1 MNQNTADRSPQAQD
15 LALPSPRLSVALLQA
30 ENRRLRQQLDSLLGE
45 ARLNQEKLRRF
56 DQLERQLLAAPT
68 LAALIDTLL
77 SEYKLLFQLDA
88 VTLALVDPAHEVRAL
103 LGESATAEGLLLLQ
117 SEERLQA
124 LYGEQPRPLLAAAQP
139 VHDFLFEGLSAA
151 PATVALLPLLM
162 HGLCIGSLNLG
173 SRDAQRYLAGSS
185 TDFLARL
192 AALVALCLHNAL
204 ATERLKLAGLTDALT
219 GVHNRRYFEARCLE
233 EVQAARRNQ
242 LPLVCMFLDVDRFK
256 NLNDT
261 LGHPAGDQVLRYVAR
276 LIKVQLRGSDVVARY
291 GGEEFV
297 VLLPATPLQ
306 NGLDTAERIRRIVAA
321 QSVPVAGQ
329 GDVHVT
335 ISIGVTLLY
344 LPPPQAEAAQ
354 LAADMIARADQAV
367 YAAKQ
372 AGRNQVVCRSQT

>member
-1 MNQNTADRSPQAQD
+1 MPVPEVSTEPP
-15 LALPSPRLSVALLQA
+15 LASRLSVALLQA
-30 ENRRLRQQLDSLLGE
+30 ENQRLKRQLDSLLHE
-45 ARLNQEKLRRF
+45 ARLNQDKLRRF
-56 DQLERQLLAAPT
+56 DQLERRLVAAPT

-77 SEYKLLFQLDA
+77 VDYPRLFQLDA
-88 VTLALVDPAHEVRAL
+88 VTLALVDPEHEVRAL
-103 LGESATAEGLLLLQ
+103 LGDAAARSGLLLLPG
-117 SEERLQA
+117 EDALQA
-124 LYGEQPRPLLAAAQP
+124 LYGAQPRPLLMAAAP
-139 VHDFLFEGLSAA
+139 AHDFLFEGAPKTAA
-151 PATVALLPLLM
+151 SVALLPLLQR
-162 HGLCIGSLNLG
+162 GLCMGSLNLG
-173 SRDAQRYLAGSS
+173 SADARRFVAGSS
-185 TDFLARL
+185 TDFLERL
-192 AALVALCLHNAL
+192 CALVALCLHNAL
-204 ATERLKLAGLTDALT
+204 ASERLKLAGLTDALT

-233 EVQAARRNQ
+233 EVQAARRNK

-256 NLNDT
+256 TLNDT

-335 ISIGVTLLY
+335 ISIGVSLLHV
-344 LPPPQAEAAQ
+344 PQQGGEAAA
-354 LAADMIARADQAV
+354 LAADMIQRADQAV

-372 AGRNQVVCRSQT
+372 AGRNRVVCAPCE